1 VILRTACILGLA
13 FLSGCSMLPWS
24 SDDGSEVLT
33 FLPASQLEQWDM
45 TAKFSVTSSEGT
57 ESGTVRWINEPTTE
71 RIDILSPTGSVV
83 ARLTIDA
90 TEARLVTDDGERIAS
105 DAETLLAEVMQ
116 VSLPVDALRFWVR
129 GLDAPDLPVD
139 SVSKDNEGRIIELTQ
154 DRWQLAYSGTV
165 SVTSGSDRFEVPRRL
180 TVARGDLEIR
190 WASTEWQ
197 IPSP

>member
-1 VILRTACILGLA
+1 
-13 FLSGCSMLPWS
+13 MMPWS
-24 SDDGSEVLT
+24 SDEDSEVLT
-33 FLPASQLEQWDM
+33 FLPASQLELWDM
-45 TAKFSVTSSEGT
+45 TAKFSVTSPEGT
-57 ESGTVRWINEPTTE
+57 ESGTVRWINAPTNE

-90 TEARLVTDDGERIAS
+90 TEARLVTDDGERVAQDS
-105 DAETLLAEVMQ
+105 ETLLAEVMQ

-129 GLDAPDLPVD
+129 GLDAPDLPID
-139 SVSKDNEGRIIELTQ
+139 SVSKDNEGRIIELSQ

-180 TVARGDLEIR
+180 TASRGDLEIR

-197 IPSP
+197 IPSR